1 MRIEKLT
8 TPAATVLRIAGEID
22 LHTTP
27 ALRAELQACSAERVP
42 CLLLDFGEVEYIDSG
57 GLAAL
62 IEYTKE
68 ATAFGGRFALVGVQK
83 KVLAVFELV
92 RLDQFFT
99 IAPDESQALAKLGVG
114 DSGS

>member
-1 MRIEKLT
+1 
-8 TPAATVLRIAGEID
+8 
-22 LHTTP
+22 
-27 ALRAELQACSAERVP
+27 
-42 CLLLDFGEVEYIDSG
+42 
-57 GLAAL
+57 L